1 MEFGEIVEYQN
12 MEQRVMSS
20 IIKSDGLW
28 VRLSISGLVPAAT
41 VKRLQPAPR
50 NNIEVGDM
58 VLIYDIPR
66 AEKVQYPGGWS
77 AKKQTYLAPRGPF
90 EVDGIQGQCV
100 RIKSGGWFLNYHLT
114 KINTYDMI

>member
-20 IIKSDGLW
+20 VMTQDGLQ
-28 VRLSISGLVPAAT
+28 VRLSISGLTPAAA
-41 VKRLQPAPR
+41 VKRLKPTPH
-50 NNIEVGDM
+50 NDFEIGDM
-58 VLIYDIPR
+58 AIIYDIPR

-90 EVDGIQGQCV
+90 EVDKVQGQCV
-100 RIKSGGWFLNYHLT
+100 RIKGGEWFLCYHLT
-114 KINTYDMI
+114 KINVYDMI